1 MDSGA
6 GGAPV
11 EPLSSRHM
19 NATRPYI
26 ALTMGDPAGVG
37 PEIVNK
43 VLARA
48 DLRERMGILVIG
60 LEAARPEGLVDG
72 FPQHPGQAGFVE
84 VHGPSTWEMGK
95 AQEACGQA
103 ALSALQVGADMAR
116 RGDVQ
121 ALVTAP
127 VCKEALHMAGE
138 KVEGQ
143 TELLARWDRV
153 ERYEMI
159 GVAGDMRVMLLTRHM
174 ALREAIASITPDSI
188 GWHLDLFHETLRSI
202 GLQDPQIAL
211 AGLNPHAGEGGLFGD
226 DESRILQ
233 PALDAARGRG
243 LQVSG
248 PHSPD
253 IVFLEASEGKN
264 DGVLALYHDQAFI
277 PLKLMSKGRGV
288 TLIAGLS
295 YLRVSPVHGTAFNIA
310 GQGIADETNLV
321 AALEQAAKWAAPA
334 RV

>member
-1 MDSGA
+1 MRA
-6 GGAPV
+6 K
-11 EPLSSRHM
+11 
-19 NATRPYI
+19 RPYI
-26 ALTMGDPAGVG
+26 ALTMGDPAGIG
-37 PEIVNK
+37 PEIVTK
-43 VLARA
+43 VLARE

-60 LEAARPEGLVDG
+60 LEAARPQGLVDG
-72 FPQHPGQAGFVE
+72 YPQHPGQAGFVE
-84 VHGPSTWEMGK
+84 FHGPSTWEMGK

-103 ALSALQVGADMAR
+103 ALSALRIGADMAR

-143 TELLARWDRV
+143 TELLARWDGV
-153 ERYEMI
+153 DRYEMI
-159 GVAGDMRVMLLTRHM
+159 GVADGMRIMLLTRHM
-174 ALREAIASITPDSI
+174 ALREAVASISSDSI
-188 GWHLDLFHETLRSI
+188 GWHLDLLHETLRSI
-202 GLQDPQIAL
+202 GIENPRIAL

-226 DESRILQ
+226 EESRILQ
-233 PALDAARGRG
+233 PALDAARAKG

-248 PHSPD
+248 PHPPD
-253 IVFLEASEGKN
+253 IVFLDASEGKN

-295 YLRVSPVHGTAFNIA
+295 YLRVSPVHGTAFDIA

-321 AALEQAAKWAAPA
+321 AALELAAKWAGPA
-334 RV
+334 HI